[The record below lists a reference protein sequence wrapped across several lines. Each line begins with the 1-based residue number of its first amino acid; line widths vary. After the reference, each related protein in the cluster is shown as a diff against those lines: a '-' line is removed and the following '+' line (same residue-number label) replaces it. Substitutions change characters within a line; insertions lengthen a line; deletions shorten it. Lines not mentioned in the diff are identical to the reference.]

1 MKNQTCFALS
11 AAALLLA
18 GVSAASAAPALPS
31 TLAAPPVKVAAK
43 MAPAAHDTLNLT
55 SAQQKIARKDLHMK
69 SLNQPAPSGYQVAVG
84 AVVPKNIAT
93 GRMTAKAAGDVPAL
107 KPYRFAELGNK
118 LVIVNPTD
126 RKIADVI
133 SG

>member
-11 AAALLLA
+11 AALLLA

-31 TLAAPPVKVAAK
+31 TLAAPPVKMAAK
-43 MAPAAHDTLNLT
+43 MAPTARDTLNLT
-55 SAQQKIARKDLHMK
+55 GKQQKTAWKDLYMK
-69 SLNQPAPSGYQVAVG
+69 SLNETAPSGFRVTIG

-93 GRMTAKAAGDVPAL
+93 GRMTARAAGDVPAL